1 MTGLHGWDEQLDG
14 RKSIGMDFGSGRG
27 IGRGVKGLPPSSR
40 RLELSDLLV
49 VISVGEKE
57 RGDPAA

>member
-1 MTGLHGWDEQLDG
+1 MHGWDEQLDG
-14 RKSIGMDFGSGRG
+14 RKSIGIDFGSGRG
-27 IGRGVKGLPPSSR
+27 IGRGVKGLPPSAR

-57 RGDPAA
+57 QGDPAA

>member
-1 MTGLHGWDEQLDG
+1 MHGWDEQLDG

-27 IGRGVKGLPPSSR
+27 IGRGVKGLPPSAR

-57 RGDPAA
+57 QGDPAA